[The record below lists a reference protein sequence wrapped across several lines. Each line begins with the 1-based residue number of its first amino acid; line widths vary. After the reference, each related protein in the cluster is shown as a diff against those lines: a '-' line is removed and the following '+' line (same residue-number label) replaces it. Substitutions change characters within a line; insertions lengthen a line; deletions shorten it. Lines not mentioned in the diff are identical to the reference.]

1 MPVNAT
7 RALALLALTVAVAA
21 CSDSPRA
28 PTQPPAT
35 DPTSSPTP
43 PPDLFTTADGIR
55 FGVELVA
62 TNLDVPWAM
71 SFAPDGRLFV
81 TERPGRV
88 RILDLAA
95 RTSQL
100 ALTLDGVFTQGE
112 AGVLGLALDP
122 AFATNRLVY
131 LHYTA
136 AAGGGAVNQLVR
148 YREVNGQLGER
159 AVLLDGIPGAT
170 IHDGGRLRFGPD
182 GLLYMTAG
190 DAANQNLAQDLA
202 SYAGKILRLTR
213 DGASAPGNAFGSPV
227 YSYGHR
233 NPQGLDWHP
242 VSGDLWASE
251 HGATGNDEVNVIDS
265 GANYGWP
272 VIQGTASRFDMR
284 TPITFFNPAIAP
296 SGTSFYRGAQ
306 FPGFANDL
314 FVATLRGRHLLRLR
328 IDPTSPRRIASQ
340 ERLLEDRYGRIRD
353 VVSGPDG
360 FLYFATNNRDG
371 RGAPTTDDDRIA
383 RLIPR

>member
-1 MPVNAT
+1 MLRAART
-7 RALALLALTVAVAA
+7 SRALTLLGALTVAIAA
-21 CSDSPRA
+21 CSNPPPAPAPGPA
-28 PTQPPAT
+28 PT
-35 DPTSSPTP
+35 PTP
-43 PPDLFTTADGIR
+43 TPSDVFTTADGVR
-55 FGVELVA
+55 FAVELVA
-62 TNLDVPWAM
+62 TNLEVPWAM
-71 SFAPDGRLFV
+71 AFAPDGRLFV

-95 RTSQL
+95 RSSQL

-112 AGVLGLALDP
+112 AGLLGLALDP
-122 AFATNRLVY
+122 AFATNGLVY

-136 AAGGGAVNQLVR
+136 ATGGSAVNRLVR
-148 YREVNGQLGER
+148 YREVNGQLAER
-159 AVLLDGIPGAT
+159 ALLLDGIPGAT

-182 GLLYMTAG
+182 GLLYLTAG

-213 DGASAPGNAFGSPV
+213 EGTSPTGNAFASPV

-242 VSGDLWASE
+242 LSGDLWASE
-251 HGATGNDEVNVIDS
+251 HGPTGDDEINVIDS

-272 VIQGTASRFDMR
+272 VIQGNATRADMR

-296 SGTSFYRGAQ
+296 SGASFYRGAQ
-306 FPGFANDL
+306 FPAFANHL
-314 FVATLRGRHLLRLR
+314 FVGTLRGTHLLRLR
-328 IDPTSPRRIASQ
+328 IDPAAPRRIAGQ
-340 ERLLEDRYGRIRD
+340 ERLLEGRYGRIRD
-353 VVSGPDG
+353 VISGPDG

-371 RGAPTTDDDRIA
+371 RGSPTAEDDRIA
-383 RLIPR
+383 RLVPR